1 MTDKDNGKYTFRM
14 SSSDVTVEPVFVKRA
29 ESALHFTD
37 VSSNSWYYDAV
48 RYAYRNDL
56 MSGVSANKFAPDVTT
71 TRGIIV
77 TILHAL
83 EEKPT
88 ASGSPFKD
96 VTVDLYCAKAVA
108 WATSNGIVAGYG
120 DGLFGP
126 NDSITREQMAAILYS
141 YARYDTTERADL
153 SRFVDASAVSGYA
166 KDAMSWAVAEGL
178 ISGMGNGSLAP
189 DNSATRAQVATI
201 LMAFIDSQTK

>member
-56 MSGVSANKFAPDVTT
+56 MSCVSANKFAPDVTT

-141 YARYDTTERADL
+141 YARYDTTQRADL